1 MTPNSSQKEHHIII
15 ENSRTEQ
22 ETESAQPSRRE
33 PNTNFNWGTL
43 SGQDFCKIINECY
56 EEIVHWKR
64 NLFLIPSGGAGK
76 SFVTELARLFQAY
89 ADGSAMED
97 IALKAC
103 MVMQVML
110 LQRPHKNSRS
120 RDHVSALSR
129 RLNMWLNGEI
139 ATLLQEGRCLQ
150 ARISSAPVQISED
163 KLARKFTN
171 LISVG
176 KIREALR
183 CIEKSTTAGVLK
195 IDDAIEIGPNHSP
208 VTVLERLKQL
218 HPQANPWYQIS

>member
-1 MTPNSSQKEHHIII
+1 MVCCRCNRTGTCSNCSCCKSDVNCTNCLPGRLGRCTNTNHVERVQDLTPNSLQNEYHI

-43 SGQDFCKIINECY
+43 SSQDFCKIINECY

-163 KLARKFTN
+163 KLVSPQIHYN

-176 KIREALR
+176 KIREAL
-183 CIEKSTTAGVLK
+183 
-195 IDDAIEIGPNHSP
+195 
-208 VTVLERLKQL
+208 
-218 HPQANPWYQIS
+218 